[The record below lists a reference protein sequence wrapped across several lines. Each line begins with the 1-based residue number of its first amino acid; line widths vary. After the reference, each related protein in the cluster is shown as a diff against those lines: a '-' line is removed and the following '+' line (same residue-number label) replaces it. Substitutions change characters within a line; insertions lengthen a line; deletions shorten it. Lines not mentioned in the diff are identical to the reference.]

1 MPVAALTAI
10 IVVPMAT
17 INSTKNPMIS
27 SLL

>member
-1 MPVAALTAI
+1 MPVAALTAS

-27 SLL
+27 PLL